1 MSQVKISANPD
12 GTGVFTVAS
21 PNSNTDRT
29 LTLPDATD
37 TLVGKATSDT
47 LTNKTL
53 TTPTITNNLT
63 FGTALAET
71 PSGSAPL
78 AFTRAWVNFNG
89 TGTVAIR
96 SSYNVTSITDN
107 STGNYT
113 VNFTTAMP
121 DANYACAISAGR
133 GDGAGPL
140 IGFYGIYGS
149 ASNEY
154 TSLTNTSVRFTS
166 TGSTGAPVDYLILSV
181 SIFR

>member
-1 MSQVKISANPD
+1 MSTVKVSANVS
-12 GTGVFTVAS
+12 GSGIFTIES

-53 TTPTITNNLT
+53 TSASLTSPTISNNFT

-78 AFTRAWVNFNG
+78 AFCRAWVNFNG
-89 TGTVAIR
+89 QGTVAIR
-96 SSYNVTSITDN
+96 GSYNVTSITDDG
-107 STGNYT
+107 TGVYT

-121 DANYACAISAGR
+121 DINYAVVGGSGNNLSFSFITPNAG
-133 GDGAGPL
+133 
-140 IGFYGIYGS
+140 
-149 ASNEY
+149 
-154 TSLTNTSVRFTS
+154 TKNTTS
-166 TGSTGAPVDYLILSV
+166 TKIFTTASSTIALGDPLEVCVA
-181 SIFR
+181 IFR

>member
-1 MSQVKISANPD
+1 MSQVKVSANVS
-12 GTGVFTVAS
+12 GSGVFTIAS

-78 AFTRAWVNFNG
+78 AFCRAWVNFNG
-89 TGTVAIR
+89 QGTVAIR
-96 SSYNVTSITDN
+96 GSYNVTSITDDG
-107 STGNYT
+107 TGIYT

-121 DANYACAISAGR
+121 DINYAVVGGSGNNLTFSFITPNAGTKTTTSSKIYTTASSSIAL
-133 GDGAGPL
+133 GDPL
-140 IGFYGIYGS
+140 EVCV
-149 ASNEY
+149 A
-154 TSLTNTSVRFTS
+154 
-166 TGSTGAPVDYLILSV
+166 
-181 SIFR
+181 IFR